1 MKRTYCIVIFLVA
14 TVLISVCFHKYYVD
28 NNAHEREKSNYKE
41 SDSYSNRNDMN
52 TAFCLDAKKVGSHIE
67 KNMFVNVD
75 EFFED
80 NEKYKDLT
88 SLVDA
93 IAKETP
99 DLPVSGQKEFYVSK
113 TAIYYWKPKDN
124 SINKTMVD
132 LFVFSKDKQSIFEY
146 TMLYRNGKFTGGS
159 INKLDVFTTDVI
171 LKHKK
176 TRFVI
181 FHEVDENSNSSAP
194 ILLSENNQLYQAA
207 GSGEY
212 NVRGDYF
219 EKLAALSFSYDTLT
233 ENANLK
239 KIVLK

>member
-1 MKRTYCIVIFLVA
+1 
-14 TVLISVCFHKYYVD
+14 
-28 NNAHEREKSNYKE
+28 
-41 SDSYSNRNDMN
+41 
-52 TAFCLDAKKVGSHIE
+52 
-67 KNMFVNVD
+67 MFVNVD

-219 EKLAALSFSYDTLT
+219 EKLAALSFSYNTLT

>member
-1 MKRTYCIVIFLVA
+1 MANGEFDFY
-14 TVLISVCFHKYYVD
+14 D
-28 NNAHEREKSNYKE
+28 KSTLK
-41 SDSYSNRNDMN
+41 SYN
-52 TAFCLDAKKVGSHIE
+52 
-67 KNMFVNVD
+67 
-75 EFFED
+75 
-80 NEKYKDLT
+80 LT
-88 SLVDA
+88 SSMRYQL
-93 IAKETP
+93 
-99 DLPVSGQKEFYVSK
+99 S
-113 TAIYYWKPKDN
+113 
-124 SINKTMVD
+124 
-132 LFVFSKDKQSIFEY
+132 
-146 TMLYRNGKFTGGS
+146 MLD
-159 INKLDVFTTDVI
+159 KLDVFTTDVI

-219 EKLAALSFSYDTLT
+219 EKLAALSFSYNTLT